1 MPTDIVYPVR
11 QSLPEAKLWL
21 MYETAVQRNLVCAP
35 FARWP
40 EEAADQLHNAGL
52 ICLASK
58 TIEVMR

>member
-1 MPTDIVYPVR
+1 MTTDIIWPSR

-21 MYETAVQRNLVCAP
+21 MYEAAVQRNLVCAP

-40 EEAADQLHNAGL
+40 EEAADQLHRAGL

-58 TIEVMR
+58 TIEVTR